1 MHLCRVVALDE
12 VGRPAVPLEQGFQFV
27 VGNAGK
33 HGGIVDLV
41 AVELKDRQHRAVT
54 DRVQELVG
62 MPGRGQ
68 RAGLGFAIA
77 NHHGDQQVGI
87 IESGAK
93 GVRDAVAQF
102 AALVNRTGRLRRAV
116 TSDPA
121 GEGKFFEELAH
132 PSLVL
137 ALVRI
142 DLRIGA
148 LEVGRP
154 KHAGCAVPG
163 SGHEDG
169 VQTILFDQPVE
180 VDVNETQPW
189 ARAPMAEQPLLDM
202 FQF

>member
-1 MHLCRVVALDE
+1 MHLNGIATFHE
-12 VGRPAVPLEQGFQFV
+12 VRRPAIAHEQALQFV
-27 VGNAGK
+27 VRDAGK

-41 AVELKDRQHRAVT
+41 AVELQDRQHRAVT

-62 MPGRGQ
+62 MPSGGQ
-68 RAGLGFAIA
+68 RAGLGFPIA
-77 NHHGDQQVGI
+77 NHYSDQQVGI
-87 IESGAK
+87 IVSGAK

-102 AALVNRTGRLRRAV
+102 AALMNGTGRLRRAV
-116 TSDPA
+116 TADPA

-132 PSLVL
+132 PRLIL
-137 ALVRI
+137 ALI
-142 DLRIGA
+142 GINLRIGA
-148 LEVGRP
+148 LEVGRR
-154 KHAGCAVPG
+154 KNAGCAVPW

-169 VQTILFDQPVE
+169 VQIILFDQPVE